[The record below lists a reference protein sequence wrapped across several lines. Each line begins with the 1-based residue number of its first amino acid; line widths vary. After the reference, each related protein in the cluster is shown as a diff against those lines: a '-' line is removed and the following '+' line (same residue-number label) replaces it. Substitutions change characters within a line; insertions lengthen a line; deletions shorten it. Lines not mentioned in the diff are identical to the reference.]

1 MLKGKIMLVEELLS
15 HVKSINIAIYNTR
28 NDKNIEKLVAEKE
41 NIISKCCD
49 KLTFLL
55 NYKEKKCHPPNM

>member
-1 MLKGKIMLVEELLS
+1 MLVEDLMS
-15 HVKSINIAIYNTR
+15 HVKSINSAIYNTR
-28 NDKNIEKLVAEKE
+28 NDKNIETLVAEKE
-41 NIISKCCD
+41 GIISKCCD